1 MKRQIFYWVRSDSG
15 EIFRNVGFEADGTL
29 HNPNGYPTEAVRAA
43 VEATLAH
50 WHMRRSA
57 AAKKAALTRAR
68 RREKLVYSA
77 ARTIAARQETG
88 PRDHCYVCGRGLN
101 DPDSVKR
108 GIGSECWQ
116 DVLSSISRILTPA
129 TGRADQP

>member
-50 WHMRRSA
+50 CCREESGADPGAPTGKVGLLRCADNRSQAGDGA
-57 AAKKAALTRAR
+57 AGSLLCLR
-68 RREKLVYSA
+68 
-77 ARTIAARQETG
+77 
-88 PRDHCYVCGRGLN
+88 PRF
-101 DPDSVKR
+101 
-108 GIGSECWQ
+108 E
-116 DVLSSISRILTPA
+116 
-129 TGRADQP
+129 